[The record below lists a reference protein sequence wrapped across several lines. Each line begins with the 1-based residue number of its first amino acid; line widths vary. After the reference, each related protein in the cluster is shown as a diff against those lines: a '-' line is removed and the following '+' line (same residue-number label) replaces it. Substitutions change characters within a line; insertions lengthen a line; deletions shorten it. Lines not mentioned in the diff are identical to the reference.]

1 MPIAVYKG
9 QHRALSILQMAPW
22 LKLDLVPGH
31 RELKRGLTQWSV
43 NLCICVSIANRL
55 PFSPSSLPEWHV
67 TGASSLEL
75 LEIIKTKTSWVEE
88 KGPVFQERVPFNPFL
103 CNRTIFHNSAKRF
116 RVRTCDFTWA
126 GLGFYQLI
134 LQTEMEITKLIGIKM
149 IMQTLDIVEFTA
161 GQHRITG
168 RNNSQGT
175 LNTYLT
181 PKCFNFPHPASHRI
195 LNSLHIHV

>member
-1 MPIAVYKG
+1 VCLLPTNCHLAV
-9 QHRALSILQMAPW
+9 H
-22 LKLDLVPGH
+22 
-31 RELKRGLTQWSV
+31 LTAEY
-43 NLCICVSIANRL
+43 I
-55 PFSPSSLPEWHV
+55 LPEWHV
-67 TGASSLEL
+67 TGGSSLKL
-75 LEIIKTKTSWVEE
+75 LEIIITKTSCVEE

-116 RVRTCDFTWA
+116 RVRTCDLTWA
-126 GLGFYQLI
+126 GIGFYQLI
-134 LQTEMEITKLIGIKM
+134 LQTEIEITKLIGIKM